1 MRNTSKR
8 ILGVFIFILS
18 LSVIHWSG
26 NSRFLDIGVAQAKI
40 SQEMSDIGKE
50 AISPDKNNPGIEKA
64 MEVQNRHTAR
74 LMAKS
79 DVVGTATG
87 LTDDGRPAILVFT
100 KKILKAGEIPQSLE
114 GVPVVVEVTG
124 EIMTMKKDGP
134 PQSAGTKIDP
144 TAWWPRPVPI
154 GVSTGNAG
162 ECSAGTIGAR
172 VKSGSTVYALSNN
185 HVYALENGAHI
196 GSEVLQPGLYDT
208 GCQCDSANV
217 IGTLSGYITIQFNNT
232 SCPMNSSACNTVDAA
247 IARTTTGNL
256 DNATPKNGYGTPST
270 TTLRLANL
278 SIGRAVQKYGRTTS
292 LTTGTIIGIGATI
305 TVSYG
310 ASGNAVFT
318 NQIVVGS
325 SHPFIKA
332 GDSGSL
338 LVTDDGNA
346 YPVGLLFAG
355 NSSGK
360 YAFANPINDVLSDLG
375 VVVDGK

>member
-1 MRNTSKR
+1 
-8 ILGVFIFILS
+8 
-18 LSVIHWSG
+18 
-26 NSRFLDIGVAQAKI
+26 
-40 SQEMSDIGKE
+40 
-50 AISPDKNNPGIEKA
+50 
-64 MEVQNRHTAR
+64 
-74 LMAKS
+74 
-79 DVVGTATG
+79 
-87 LTDDGRPAILVFT
+87 
-100 KKILKAGEIPQSLE
+100 
-114 GVPVVVEVTG
+114 
-124 EIMTMKKDGP
+124 
-134 PQSAGTKIDP
+134 
-144 TAWWPRPVPI
+144 
-154 GVSTGNAG
+154 
-162 ECSAGTIGAR
+162 
-172 VKSGSTVYALSNN
+172 
-185 HVYALENGAHI
+185 
-196 GSEVLQPGLYDT
+196 
-208 GCQCDSANV
+208 
-217 IGTLSGYITIQFNNT
+217 
-232 SCPMNSSACNTVDAA
+232 MNSSACNTVDAA